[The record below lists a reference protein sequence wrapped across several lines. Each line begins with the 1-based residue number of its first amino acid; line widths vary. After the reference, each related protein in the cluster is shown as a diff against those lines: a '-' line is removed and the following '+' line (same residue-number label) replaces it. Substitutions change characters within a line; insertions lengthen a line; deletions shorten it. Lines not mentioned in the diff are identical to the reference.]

1 MVRISAIAVVGA
13 CVVGLMLALTADIGE
28 PIQWPEIHAPKTG
41 RLVNVVPALD
51 TPSESP

>member
-1 MVRISAIAVVGA
+1 MVRISAIAIAGA
-13 CVVGLMLALTADIGE
+13 CIFGLVLAFTADMGE

-51 TPSESP
+51 TPYESP